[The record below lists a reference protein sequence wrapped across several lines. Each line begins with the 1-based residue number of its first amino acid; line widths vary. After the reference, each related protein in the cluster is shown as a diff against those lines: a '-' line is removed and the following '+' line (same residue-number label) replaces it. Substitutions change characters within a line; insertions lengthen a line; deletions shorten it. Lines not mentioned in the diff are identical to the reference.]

1 MDNLPQWEQGNHNG
15 LSSFCSPISEAFG
28 MSSPKYC
35 SFRRK
40 QTTQKHLWGMKR
52 LHTKVAR
59 GASGNATKVKLPR
72 SFLGLGFKPH
82 MLLILKGQWKV
93 LTAQEAAMKV
103 FAHAWSNIKEF
114 YGWGVTTR
122 WGTLLKGLSIKKEE
136 DRCLSDWEP
145 LIKQMKEQMEV
156 FITFSVTVTHFSPK
170 PEHSLLAVGTPS
182 EQRLAWKRVETTF
195 FRHRD

>member
-1 MDNLPQWEQGNHNG
+1 MDYLHFVPQSQRHLEWALQSIVLSEGNKQPK
-15 LSSFCSPISEAFG
+15 STYEAWSVFTLRWPG
-28 MSSPKYC
+28 
-35 SFRRK
+35 
-40 QTTQKHLWGMKR
+40 
-52 LHTKVAR
+52 